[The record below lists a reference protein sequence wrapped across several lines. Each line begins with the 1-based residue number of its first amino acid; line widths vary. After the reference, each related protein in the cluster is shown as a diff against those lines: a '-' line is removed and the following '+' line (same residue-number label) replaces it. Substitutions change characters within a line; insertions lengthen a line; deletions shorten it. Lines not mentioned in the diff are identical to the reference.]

1 MQAPFNPTYDHL
13 AVENA
18 AQAHWTARDAYRVT
32 EYAKD
37 AQGKLKPKYYA
48 CSMLPYPSGKLHMGH
63 VRNYTINDMMARQ
76 LRMKGFNV
84 LMPMGWDAFGL
95 PAENAAMKNNVPPAQ
110 WTHDNIAY
118 MKKQMQAMG
127 LAIDW
132 SREIATCD
140 PSYYK
145 WNQWLFLKMLEKGIA
160 YRKTQV
166 VNWDPVDQTVLAN
179 EQVIDGKGWRTGA
192 VVEKREIPGYYLNI
206 TQYAPELLDQ
216 VQNGLP
222 GWPERVKLMQ
232 ENWIGKSEGVRF
244 AFPHDIKDAAG
255 QLVQDGK
262 MYVFTTRA
270 DTIMG
275 VTFVAVAPE
284 HPLAVRAGELNA
296 DLAAKI
302 EALKGGGTTEAELAT
317 KEKEGVATGLFVTHP
332 LSDGKVEIWVGNYVL
347 MSYGDGAVM
356 GVPAH
361 DERDFAFAK
370 KYSLPI
376 LQVIRDRREDDPDGE
391 GFGDGSGYGGGRG
404 SGAGMGDGSGSD
416 TDYPKKTFT
425 TDSWQDWYATKDWGT
440 CTNSGQLSGL
450 HHKAAIDKVTELLA
464 AKNLG
469 EKKTT
474 WRLRDW
480 GVSRQ
485 RYWGT
490 PIPIIHCDEHGAVP
504 VPEKDLPV
512 VLPQDCVPDGS
523 GNPLHKHV
531 GFHADVVCPVCGKA
545 ARRETDTMDTFVDSS
560 WYFMRYCD
568 PGNIDKMVAGGT
580 DYWMGGG
587 AGGAEGAVANKGM
600 DQYIGGIEHAI
611 LHLLYAR
618 FWTKVMR
625 DLGLVKID
633 EPFTKLLC
641 QGMVLNHVYSRK
653 SAKGGIDYFWPH
665 EVENSY
671 GADGKVNG
679 AQLKSDGSAV
689 DYGGVTTMSKSKN
702 NGVDPQDLIDRYGAD
717 TSRLYMMFTAPPE
730 ATLEWNDAAVE
741 GSYKY
746 LKRVWQFAARNK
758 QEVVAGMRNLS
769 GFSSQPQKR
778 FLDFRFDVHS
788 ILKQISYDY
797 ERMQY
802 NTVVSGCMK
811 LLNIL
816 EAAPSSTAFSDEER
830 GVSYDR
836 DFVVNEGF
844 GILLRCLYPAAPHI
858 ANALWSSLGYS
869 QKFGDLLDALWPAV
883 DEAALQQDEIE
894 LMLQINGKLRGSITV
909 PAGAAKEVIEKI
921 ALGNEAF
928 VKYAEGAAPKK
939 VIVVPGRLV
948 NVVV

>member
-18 AQAHWTARDAYRVT
+18 AQAHWTAQDAYRVT
-32 EYAKD
+32 ENAKD

-63 VRNYTINDMMARQ
+63 VRNYTINDMLARQ

-140 PSYYK
+140 PTYYK

-244 AFPHDIKDAAG
+244 AFPHDIKDSAG

-332 LSDGKVEIWVGNYVL
+332 LTGGKVEVWVGNYVL

-370 KYSLPI
+370 KYEIEIRPVYLLRERGIPDQIRGNRNTVDSLYKEYLDP
-376 LQVIRDRREDDPDGE
+376 QGEWKEWYGEKQTRKGENDRRTYELV
-391 GFGDGSGYGGGRG
+391 RI
-404 SGAGMGDGSGSD
+404 
-416 TDYPKKTFT
+416 
-425 TDSWQDWYATKDWGT
+425 
-440 CTNSGQLSGL
+440 NSGNYDNSLL
-450 HHKAAIDKVTELLA
+450 NRFEDCVDAIAIDLA
-464 AKNLG
+464 NVRLG

-531 GFHADVVCPVCGKA
+531 GFHAASPGSDKPVACPICGKA

-568 PGNIDKMVAGGT
+568 PSNIDKMVAGGT

-587 AGGAEGAVANKGM
+587 AGEGVANKGM

-625 DLGLVKID
+625 DLGLVKFD

-665 EVENSY
+665 EVENLH

-679 AQLKSDGSAV
+679 AKLKSDGSAV

-741 GSYKY
+741 GSYRF
-746 LKRVWQFAARNK
+746 LKRIYSLGLKLSATENIAARAGFATSIANFSKNSRALRLDIYTLFK
-758 QEVVAGMRNLS
+758 QV
-769 GFSSQPQKR
+769 
-778 FLDFRFDVHS
+778 D
-788 ILKQISYDY
+788 YDY
-797 ERMQY
+797 QRMQY
-802 NTVVSGCMK
+802 NTVVSGAMK
-811 LLNIL
+811 LLNAL
-816 EAAPSSTAFSDEER
+816 EDFKSDGSVDSAEGDHAALA
-830 GVSYDR
+830 
-836 DFVVNEGF
+836 EGYS
-844 GILLRCLYPAAPHI
+844 ILLRVLYPATPHI
-858 ANALWSSLGYS
+858 SHTLWQDLGFAKL
-869 QKFGDLLDALWPAV
+869 QGDLLDAPWPTV
-883 DEAALQQDEIE
+883 DEAALKQDEIE

-909 PAGAAKEVIEKI
+909 PAGATKEAIEKM

-928 VKYAEGAAPKK
+928 IKYAEGAAPKK
-939 VIVVPGRLV
+939 VIIVPGRLV